1 MEGFS
6 RDNYNANL
14 VEWRSG
20 CIAALAKWARL
31 SRAFVTWAISWES
44 ETTVRGR
51 HLEDANTM
59 IISYGM
65 KMSAAEV
72 RNTTPPVSGAEVL
85 ARMESLSN
93 KTLADEFANML
104 VGFINTTGVL
114 ENKASVDDS
123 GGGGGGGGI
132 VLYAAVGGGVVVL
145 IAALS
150 VVVWRRR
157 QKSGRRSIM
166 LNTNRH
172 VKNIQLESL
181 HLNRNDV
188 SVRTFA
194 GTGSLKDLVA
204 ANESAG
210 STTLEGN
217 DVIY

>member
-14 VEWRSG
+14 VEWGNG

-31 SRAFVTWAISWES
+31 SQVFVTWAISWES

-72 RNTTPPVSGAEVL
+72 RNGGVAGAEVL
-85 ARMESLSN
+85 ARMGSLSN
-93 KTLADEFANML
+93 ETLAEEFANML

-157 QKSGRRSIM
+157 QKRRSIM

-210 STTLEGN
+210 STTLKGN